1 VRFFL
6 INDRFTELTD
16 WPQAPPAHGFLWVTC
31 SRRVFEVNLGPI
43 QQHLQ
48 RLAGGSL
55 LDLHVADLLNP
66 QLPSQYDYTSW
77 YDILVF
83 RRLAAGHGTERL
95 FLDEEHGTASS
106 ARQAMAAIDTSPV
119 GFAVFDQV
127 LLTVHPAD
135 CSVRDFFEAR
145 LSQMIPHPA
154 RQERGTPQ
162 QDASVLA
169 QGPTYARTTPPNFM
183 VPAEADDTASSE
195 PDTHAGLPPSAR
207 IMVEEAL
214 ADAVAGR
221 HEGRGSTSRLPP
233 NPADLMLRIVNHMVD
248 SYLDL
253 RRLLTRQFGYLQQEL
268 LSNRNRFTHWQAL
281 LDSRNTLHLL
291 EDTCEDQRSAIQEW
305 LDALDEWP
313 VPAEAQAAREREM
326 LRVRSRDVQ
335 EHIER
340 VLSHVR
346 RLESSAEGAV
356 QMHFSA
362 QGSRTNDI
370 MRTLTV
376 LTAIFLPLNLITGIF
391 GMNFD
396 ALPLIH
402 SRTGFWVAFGL
413 MLSVVAG
420 LVWWFRRQRYL
431 GD

>member
-1 VRFFL
+1 MGARVRFFL
-6 INDRFTELTD
+6 INDHFTELHG
-16 WPQAPPAHGFLWVTC
+16 WPEALPEHGFLWVTT
-31 SRRVFEVNLGPI
+31 SRRVFEVQL
-43 QQHLQ
+43 QAVQHQLHK
-48 RLAGGSL
+48 LAGGNL
-55 LDLHVADLLNP
+55 VDLHVTDLLNP
-66 QLPSQYDYTSW
+66 QLPSHYDYTSW
-77 YDILVF
+77 YDLLVF
-83 RRLAAGHGTERL
+83 RRLAAGQGTHSL
-95 FLDEEHGTASS
+95 FVDDAQGTPSS

-119 GFAVFDQV
+119 GFALFDRV

-135 CSVRDFFEAR
+135 CSVRDFFEVR
-145 LSQMIPHPA
+145 LSQMMVPPA
-154 RQERGTPQ
+154 RQHSA
-162 QDASVLA
+162 QDVAVLA
-169 QGPTYARTTPPNFM
+169 QGSSYARADVQDTDPNCG
-183 VPAEADDTASSE
+183 
-195 PDTHAGLPPSAR
+195 PDTPTDSRHMPSGDGP
-207 IMVEEAL
+207 
-214 ADAVAGR
+214 DASPTWR
-221 HEGRGSTSRLPP
+221 HEGRGGATRLPP

-268 LSNRNRFTHWQAL
+268 LSQRNPFTHWQAL
-281 LDSRNTLHLL
+281 LDARNTLHML

-313 VPAEAQAAREREM
+313 VPTEAHAAREREL

-340 VLSHVR
+340 VLGHVR

-362 QGSRTNDI
+362 QGSRTNHI

-376 LTAIFLPLNLITGIF
+376 LTAVFLPLNLITGIF

-402 SRTGFWVAFGL
+402 AKVGFWIAAGL
-413 MLSVVAG
+413 MTAVVIG
-420 LVWWFRRQRYL
+420 LLWFFRRKQYL
-431 GD
+431 SD